1 MSSLWI
7 YAPHDREV
15 FVILADSIKLIL
27 AAEYE
32 ANQVKLIVLNKSK
45 ETIEQ
50 AAADG
55 EKSIATTLAR
65 AKSELEQLKKASDR
79 KAMDA
84 AAELAST
91 TANRLATMRARAE
104 KRLDTVA
111 ERIFERIIS
120 V

>member
-1 MSSLWI
+1 M
-7 YAPHDREV
+7 
-15 FVILADSIKLIL
+15 LADSIKHIL

-50 AAADG
+50 TESEG
-55 EKSIATTLAR
+55 KKSVASTLTR
-65 AKSELEQLKKASDR
+65 AKSEIEILKKSSDR
-79 KAMDA
+79 KATEA
-84 AAELAST
+84 AVELASS

-104 KRLDTVA
+104 KRMDTVA
-111 ERIFERIIS
+111 QRIFERIVS

>member
-1 MSSLWI
+1 M
-7 YAPHDREV
+7 
-15 FVILADSIKLIL
+15 LADSIKYVL

-45 ETIEQ
+45 DSIEL
-50 AAADG
+50 ASADG
-55 EKSIATTLAR
+55 EKSVAASLAR
-65 AKSELEQLKKASDR
+65 AEAEIDQLRKSSDR
-79 KAMDA
+79 KAMEA
-84 AAELAST
+84 AAELASS

-111 ERIFERIIS
+111 QRIFERIVS

>member
-1 MSSLWI
+1 M
-7 YAPHDREV
+7 
-15 FVILADSIKLIL
+15 LADSIKYIL

-45 ETIEQ
+45 ESIEKTI
-50 AAADG
+50 ADG
-55 EKSIATTLAR
+55 EATVAVAQKRAR
-65 AKSELEQLKKASDR
+65 AEIDQLKKASDS
-79 KAMDA
+79 KAMES

-111 ERIFERIIS
+111 QRIFERIVNI
-120 V
+120 

>member
-1 MSSLWI
+1 MF
-7 YAPHDREV
+7 A
-15 FVILADSIKLIL
+15 ILADSIKLIL
-27 AAEYE
+27 ATEYE

-50 AAADG
+50 AKADG
-55 EKSIATTLAR
+55 EESLKATLTR
-65 AKSELEQLKKASDR
+65 AESELEQLRKASDR

-84 AAELAST
+84 ASELASK

-111 ERIFERIIS
+111 ERIFERIVS

>member
-1 MSSLWI
+1 MK
-7 YAPHDREV
+7 Y
-15 FVILADSIKLIL
+15 IL

-45 ETIEQ
+45 ESIEQ
-50 AAADG
+50 AQLEGEESVAA
-55 EKSIATTLAR
+55 SLTR
-65 AKSELEQLKKASDR
+65 AKAELEQLQKASDR
-79 KAMDA
+79 KAMEA
-84 AAELAST
+84 AAELASS

-111 ERIFERIIS
+111 QRIFERIVS